1 MDKMRFLITTL
12 LILYATLTPAIALSN
27 GIDRAYAAAPTL
39 HAIVPRHIETRSYDT
54 LRPSLTGQHPTV
66 ILPQC
71 GYVQSVACAE
81 AGIEVVFKDRESFDY
96 AKDLW
101 NGVADGEGELL
112 FVTESMECC
121 QADQGVYVYW
131 LVKDLVFE
139 DSCLKVAV
147 KADEVDMDKE
157 CDEGVVKAVGN
168 AGKAVV
174 DTVAAPVRAAVTA
187 TAKQVFATAKS
198 ATKAIVRIA
207 TKVF

>member
-1 MDKMRFLITTL
+1 MSAPALLEIITGRSAHSAVDRMRFLITTL

-27 GIDRAYAAAPTL
+27 GINRAHAAAPTL
-39 HAIVPRHIETRSYDT
+39 HAIVPRRIETRSYDT
-54 LRPSLTGQHPTV
+54 LRPSLTGQVQYHDPRGDKTKPWLLVHSNTTFQHPTV

-71 GYVQSVACAE
+71 GYVQSVSCAE
-81 AGIEVVFKDRESFDY
+81 AGIEVVFKDRESCDY

-147 KADEVDMDKE
+147 KADEVDMDKA
-157 CDEGVVKAVGN
+157 CDEVSSMQRV
-168 AGKAVV
+168 
-174 DTVAAPVRAAVTA
+174 
-187 TAKQVFATAKS
+187 
-198 ATKAIVRIA
+198 
-207 TKVF
+207 